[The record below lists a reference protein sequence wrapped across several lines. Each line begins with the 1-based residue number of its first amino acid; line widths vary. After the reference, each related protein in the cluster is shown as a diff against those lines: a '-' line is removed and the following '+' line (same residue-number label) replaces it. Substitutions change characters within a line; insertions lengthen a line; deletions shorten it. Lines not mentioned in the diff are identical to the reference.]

1 MRNAKRT
8 GGLEEGH
15 SDSDNTGEGLPLALV
30 RARECVMAHF
40 RNLLRRYNLTE
51 PQWRVLKTMQQIATI
66 ELSELSRR
74 TALLMPSLSRIVREL
89 ELRGY
94 MHKAADQRDLRRIL
108 ATLTARGRL
117 LVDTVSPECDAVNVA
132 INKAMGGDK
141 MVKLHELLSDLE
153 RRISPLDIR
162 RADAL
167 AVDAG
172 LEPLAPAKQRGR
184 PRKSLVSQ

>member
-1 MRNAKRT
+1 MRNARKT
-8 GGLEEGH
+8 GVAEADGRDLYN
-15 SDSDNTGEGLPLALV
+15 SGEGLPLALV

-51 PQWRVLKTMQQIATI
+51 PQWRVLKTMQEIATI

-108 ATLTARGRL
+108 TNLTARGRL
-117 LVDTVSPECDAVNVA
+117 LVEAVSPECDAVHVA

-141 MVKLHELLSDLE
+141 MHRLNELLADLE
-153 RRISPLDIR
+153 RRIAALDIR
-162 RADAL
+162 RADSR

-172 LEPLAPAKQRGR
+172 LQPLAPAKQRGR
-184 PRKSLVSQ
+184 PRKSVLAQ

>member
-1 MRNAKRT
+1 MRNARKT
-8 GGLEEGH
+8 GVADADGRDLYN
-15 SDSDNTGEGLPLALV
+15 SGEGLPLALV

-51 PQWRVLKTMQQIATI
+51 PQWRVLKTMQEIATI

-108 ATLTARGRL
+108 TTLTARGRL
-117 LVDTVSPECDAVNVA
+117 LVEVVSPECDAVHVA
-132 INKAMGGDK
+132 INNAMGGDK
-141 MVKLHELLSDLE
+141 MHRLHELLADLE
-153 RRISPLDIR
+153 RRIAALDIR
-162 RADAL
+162 RAGSQT
-167 AVDAG
+167 VDAG

-184 PRKSLVSQ
+184 PRKSVLAQ

>member
-1 MRNAKRT
+1 MRNARKT
-8 GGLEEGH
+8 GFAEMNGEPWG
-15 SDSDNTGEGLPLALV
+15 DSADGLPLALV

-51 PQWRVLKTMQQIATI
+51 PQWRVLKTMEEIATV

-94 MHKAADQRDLRRIL
+94 MQKAADQRDLRRIL

-117 LVDTVSPECDAVNVA
+117 LVEAVSPECDAVHVA
-132 INKAMGGDK
+132 IRKAMGGDK
-141 MVKLHELLSDLE
+141 ILKLHDLLGELE
-153 RRISPLDIR
+153 RRIAPLDVR
-162 RADAL
+162 RTDSE

-172 LEPLAPAKQRGR
+172 LKPLAPAKQRGR
-184 PRKSLVSQ
+184 PRKSAPAA

>member
-1 MRNAKRT
+1 MRNARKT
-8 GGLEEGH
+8 GFAEADGGPWG
-15 SDSDNTGEGLPLALV
+15 DSADGLPLALV

-51 PQWRVLKTMQQIATI
+51 PQWRVLKTMEEIATV

-94 MHKAADQRDLRRIL
+94 MQKAADQRDLRRIL

-117 LVDTVSPECDAVNVA
+117 LVEAVSPECDAVHVA
-132 INKAMGGDK
+132 IRKAMGGDK
-141 MVKLHELLSDLE
+141 IGKLHDLLEELE
-153 RRISPLDIR
+153 RRISPLDVR
-162 RADAL
+162 QADSQ

-172 LEPLAPAKQRGR
+172 LKPLAPAKQRGR
-184 PRKSLVSQ
+184 PRKRAPVV

>member
-1 MRNAKRT
+1 MRNARKT
-8 GGLEEGH
+8 GAAKAGGRDLN
-15 SDSDNTGEGLPLALV
+15 SAGEGLPLALV

-51 PQWRVLKTMQQIATI
+51 PQWRVLKAMQEIATM

-94 MHKAADQRDLRRIL
+94 MHKSADQRDLRRIL

-117 LVDTVSPECDAVNVA
+117 LVETISPECDAVHVA
-132 INKAMGGDK
+132 INKAMGGDRLLR
-141 MVKLHELLSDLE
+141 LHELLADLE
-153 RRISPLDIR
+153 RRIAALDIR
-162 RADAL
+162 RADSQ
-167 AVDAG
+167 AVDVA
-172 LEPLAPAKQRGR
+172 LEPLAPARQRGR
-184 PRKSLVSQ
+184 PRKSVLAE

>member
-1 MRNAKRT
+1 MRNARKT
-8 GGLEEGH
+8 GVAEADGRDLYN
-15 SDSDNTGEGLPLALV
+15 SGEGLPLALV

-51 PQWRVLKTMQQIATI
+51 PQWRVLKTMQEIATI

-108 ATLTARGRL
+108 TNLTARGRL
-117 LVDTVSPECDAVNVA
+117 LVEAVSPECDAVHVA

-141 MVKLHELLSDLE
+141 MHRLHELLADLE
-153 RRISPLDIR
+153 RRIAALDIR
-162 RADAL
+162 RADSP

-184 PRKSLVSQ
+184 PRKSVLAQ

>member
-1 MRNAKRT
+1 MRNARKT
-8 GGLEEGH
+8 GFAEVDSGH
-15 SDSDNTGEGLPLALV
+15 WGDSGDGLPLALV
-30 RARECVMAHF
+30 RARESVMAHF

-51 PQWRVLKTMQQIATI
+51 PQWRVLKAMEEIATV

-94 MHKAADQRDLRRIL
+94 MSKAADQRDLRRIL
-108 ATLTARGRL
+108 ATLTGRGRL
-117 LVDTVSPECDAVNVA
+117 LVETVSPECDAVNVA
-132 INKAMGGDK
+132 IRKAMGGDK
-141 MVKLHELLSDLE
+141 LLKLHDLLAELE
-153 RRISPLDIR
+153 RRIAPLDVR
-162 RADAL
+162 RADSL

-184 PRKSLVSQ
+184 PRKRMPAA